1 MSFAA
6 LRRKALERRNA
17 WQRLFLDEKGEV
29 SADGQAILKDLAKFC
44 RAHRST
50 AVFSMTRGTLDPLAS
65 AKADGRREVWLRIVE
80 YIHLDDRF
88 LTNLREG
95 VDDND

>member
-1 MSFAA
+1 VSFAA
-6 LRRKALERRNA
+6 LRRRALERRNA
-17 WQRLFLDEKGEV
+17 WQRLFLGE
-29 SADGQAILKDLAKFC
+29 DGELTSDAEIILKDLAKFC

-80 YIHLDDRF
+80 HIHLDDRF
-88 LTNLREG
+88 LINLREG
-95 VDDND
+95 ADDQ